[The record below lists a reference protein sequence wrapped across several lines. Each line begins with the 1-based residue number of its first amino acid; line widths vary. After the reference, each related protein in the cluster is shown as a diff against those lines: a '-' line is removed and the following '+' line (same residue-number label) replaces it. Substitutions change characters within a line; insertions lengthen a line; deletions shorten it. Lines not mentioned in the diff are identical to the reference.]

1 MPKQKTRK
9 SISKKVKVTGSGKL
23 KVRSTG
29 HNHYNLRDTGKA
41 TRAKRLDQDVYP
53 AVAKN
58 LKKALN
64 A

>member
-29 HNHYNLRDTGKA
+29 HNHYNTRDTGKA
-41 TRAKRLDQDVYP
+41 TRAKRLDQSVYP
-53 AVAKN
+53 AVEKN